1 MDPSFRSPGF
11 ELAHNAAA
19 GRTRI
24 NSGGRRLSSILEHTV
39 GPSRTQALGARLPT
53 AVKAVFKSEVELP
66 VLPDPLRKE
75 LERELRG
82 EVEQLRAHTGLA
94 FAGWSV

>member
-1 MDPSFRSPGF
+1 
-11 ELAHNAAA
+11 
-19 GRTRI
+19 
-24 NSGGRRLSSILEHTV
+24 
-39 GPSRTQALGARLPT
+39 LGARLPT